1 MKNIAVV
8 LFVLGLLSACSGTKN
23 KGMSVGAD
31 QATTLMTQ
39 FEKQV
44 GDRVYFKYDSSD
56 VTEVS
61 RVRLAKQAEWLREH
75 PGVNIVI
82 EGHCDERG
90 TREYNL
96 ALGDRRA
103 NSVKRL
109 LVDRGVADTRVEVI
123 SYGKERPAAIG
134 VGEDVWKLNRRAV
147 TVVGR

>member
-1 MKNIAVV
+1 MRNIAVV
-8 LFVLGLLSACSGTKN
+8 LFVLGLLSACSGNKN
-23 KGMSVGAD
+23 KGLYVGAD
-31 QATTLMTQ
+31 QAATLTTQ

-44 GDRVYFKYDSSD
+44 GDRVYFKFDSSD

-109 LVDRGVADTRVEVI
+109 LVERGVADARIEVI

-134 VGEDVWKLNRRAV
+134 VGEDIWKLNRRAV

>member
-1 MKNIAVV
+1 MRNIAVV
-8 LFVLGLLSACSGTKN
+8 LCVLSLLSACSSYKKSGLN
-23 KGMSVGAD
+23 VGAD
-31 QATTLMTQ
+31 QASSLVTQ
-39 FEKQV
+39 FERQV

-103 NSVKRL
+103 NAVKRI
-109 LVDRGVADTRVEVI
+109 LVGRGVTAARIETI

>member
-1 MKNIAVV
+1 MKNIAIA
-8 LFVLGLLSACSGTKN
+8 LCVLGFLSGCSGYKKT
-23 KGMSVGAD
+23 GMNVEAD
-31 QATTLMTQ
+31 QAVTLSTQ

-61 RVRLAKQAEWLREH
+61 RVRLAKQAEWLSAH
-75 PGVNIVI
+75 PGVNVVI

-103 NSVKRL
+103 NAVKRL
-109 LVDRGVADTRVEVI
+109 LVDRGVASSRIETI

-147 TVVGR
+147 TVIGR